1 MGKYEIEMEITGF
14 RLKIR
19 GERDDVPVIKHNLQQ
34 QMAGLLDPATNIAQS
49 RLPASTIEAEVVNGD
64 GNGRQKK
71 ARRVRRASPPNGQTK
86 SKPLDWQH
94 DPGQFGVPRQN
105 WPASKKIIWLLYVA
119 FEQARASELSGPVI
133 AETFNKHFRQAG
145 QLNKQS
151 MPRDLGLLKQKVPA
165 LVGDRAGA
173 SPITWFLTDEGLKEA
188 HRLVV
193 EARGEATPNR

>member
-34 QMAGLLDPATNIAQS
+34 QMAGLLDPAANIAQS
-49 RLPASTIEAEVVNGD
+49 RLPATAIEAEVVNGD

-71 ARRVRRASPPNGQTK
+71 TRRARRASAPNGQTR

-105 WPASKKIIWLLYVA
+105 WRASGKIIWLMYVA
-119 FEQARASELSGPVI
+119 SEQAHASELSGPVI

-151 MPRDLGLLKQKVPA
+151 MPRDLGFLKQKVPA

-173 SPITWFLTDEGLKEA
+173 SPITWFLTDEGVREA
-188 HRLVV
+188 QRLVV
-193 EARGEATPNR
+193 DAKGEPIPSP